1 MLAKTYSAVISKP
14 EDALCTVRAV
24 KSNHLHYSCC
34 QAEMRGVREVS
45 PAPASHHS
53 PGLLRERGS
62 VIRGQSRCGSSH
74 QEYSVMTLSMKHQK
88 YCLNIEIIFTPT
100 CSIIRTM
107 NS

>member
-1 MLAKTYSAVISKP
+1 MPAKTYSAVISKP

-53 PGLLRERGS
+53 PGLSAAERERLCDQRPEQMWLITPGVFCHDFINETS
-62 VIRGQSRCGSSH
+62 EI
-74 QEYSVMTLSMKHQK
+74 LFKH
-88 YCLNIEIIFTPT
+88 
-100 CSIIRTM
+100 
-107 NS
+107 